1 MTLRDSDDA
10 AKAVQKTPY
19 RIALDYIE
27 SQIDDEV
34 RLDVPAE
41 LEHVTILLVT
51 LKNGFVLVGKSIPA
65 DPENYDADLG
75 MRFAREDAVR
85 QAWPLF
91 AFQLRSE
98 MTGSKLIVD
107 E

>member
-1 MTLRDSDDA
+1 MTLRDTDDA

-27 SQIDDEV
+27 SQIEDEV
-34 RLDVPAE
+34 RLEVPPD
-41 LEHVTILLVT
+41 LMHVTILLVT
-51 LKNGFVLVGKSIPA
+51 LQNGFVLVGKSIPA
-65 DPENYDADLG
+65 DPVNYDADLG
-75 MRFAREDAVR
+75 MKFAREDAIR

-91 AFQLRSE
+91 AFQLRCE